1 MEIISMPSLL
11 FKSLPDYWMLIWEI
25 KTPISKWQEKYLQSI
40 DLKTNIL
47 IALEENF
54 WLS

>member
-11 FKSLPDYWMLIWEI
+11 FIPLPDYWMLIWEI
-25 KTPISKWQEKYLQSI
+25 KTPISKRQEKYLQPI
-40 DLKTNIL
+40 DLNTNIL
-47 IALEENF
+47 TALEENF